1 MIDFFNK
8 ERRVLLVAEDKEIAK
23 DLAFRVKSSYN
34 NNQLTSLAYYNLNG
48 RYGFFTQDG
57 EFVERPLKCNDPS
70 DGIVKVISETNSNE
84 VFIASPIS
92 YPTLVDTMIGFN
104 GEGKRVKFMFS
115 PHAYESCTGI
125 VGRNNGWVLPSVD
138 IETGNLSSFYRISK
152 RFLDIVISLTALIL
166 LSPLFLAIALLI
178 KMTSRGPVFFTQ
190 IRCGHHGK
198 PFKIYKF
205 RSMVVNAEEI
215 LRKMMD
221 FDKLNEPVFK
231 LKNDPRVTS
240 IGKILRK
247 TSLDELPQLLNVLKG
262 DLSLVGPRPE
272 EIALVKRYN
281 SFFRERLKVKPGITG
296 LQQVICRGSTNMM
309 ERMKYDLEYMKNQS
323 LWLDIKI
330 LLRTFGVVLLQKRA
344 T

>member
-1 MIDFFNK
+1 MIDLLNK
-8 ERRVLLVAEDKEIAK
+8 ERRILLVAEDKEMAK
-23 DLAFRVKSSYN
+23 DIAARVKSLCS
-34 NNQLTSLAYYNLNG
+34 NQLTSLAYYNLNG
-48 RYGFFTQDG
+48 KYGLFTEDG
-57 EFVERPLKCNDPS
+57 ELLVKPIYCNSPS
-70 DGIVKVISETNSNE
+70 DGIIKVVNETDSNE

-92 YPTLVDTMIGFN
+92 YSTLVDTMIGFN
-104 GEGKRVKFMFS
+104 GNSKKVRFMFS
-115 PHAYESCTGI
+115 PHAYEGCTGI
-125 VGRNNGWVLPSVD
+125 SGRNNGWVLPSVD
-138 IETGNLSSFYRISK
+138 IETGNISSFYRISK
-152 RFLDIVISLTALIL
+152 RCLDIFISLFALIF
-166 LSPLFLAIALLI
+166 LSPLFLTIALLI
-178 KMTSRGPVFFTQ
+178 KTTSRGPVFFSQ

-221 FDKLNEPVFK
+221 FDKLSEPVFK

-247 TSLDELPQLLNVLKG
+247 TSMDEIPQLFNVLKG

-272 EIALVKRYN
+272 EIELVKRYN

-309 ERMKYDLEYMKNQS
+309 ERMRYDLEYMKKRS
-323 LWLDIKI
+323 LWFDIKI
-330 LLRTFGVVLLQKRA
+330 LFKTIGVVLLQKRA